1 MGRASADVEEGLGV
15 ERGGPGQSAGKLSSR
30 VLRR

>member
-15 ERGGPGQSAGKLSSR
+15 ERGGPGQGAGKLSSR